1 MKKFLVILFLLPAI
15 SSCTQNIEVAIL
27 KELNVNRDKQ
37 FDNTFR
43 VITNSAPIVAYTI
56 PILLLGISLAIK
68 DKILKNKS
76 LYLVATTFSSGII
89 SSVIKYSYAK
99 PRPYEIY
106 SFIEKLTDGGGSSF
120 PSGHTSDAIAIAV
133 ALSIVFPKWYIIIPI
148 FTWAVAVGYSRIDLG
163 VHYPS
168 DVLMGAIIGAGS
180 AYLCYK
186 SQQWLHKK
194 RK

>member
-1 MKKFLVILFLLPAI
+1 MKKFLLILLLLPII
-15 SSCTQNIEVAIL
+15 SGYAQNIEIAIL

-43 VITNSAPIVAYTI
+43 VVTNSAPIVAYTI
-56 PILLLGISLAIK
+56 PILLLGISLVIK
-68 DKILKNKS
+68 DKILRNKS
-76 LYLVATTFSSGII
+76 FYLVATTISSAII
-89 SSVIKYSYAK
+89 STLIKYSYVK

-120 PSGHTSDAIAIAV
+120 PSGHTSDAFAIAV
-133 ALSIVFPKWYIIIPI
+133 ALSIAFPKWYIIIPI
-148 FTWAVAVGYSRIDLG
+148 FTWAGLVGYSRIDLG

-186 SQQWLHKK
+186 GQQWLHKK